1 MRLHNFRFLALALFL
16 LLPPTA
22 MALAQ
27 DPMVP
32 PEGVTPDS
40 DWLYGKH
47 LEQVNA
53 IMQEKDLAVRVQKLE
68 NFTKKLDPKTKILP
82 YMEGFFTQTADEYK
96 QAGKTAE
103 SDAVLAKVAQLFP
116 NSPTLKQQAF
126 LAAVQKQDWP
136 KVLELGEPIYAQ
148 TPTPELTVTLAQAA
162 IQSQNAPKALEY
174 SQKAAEALGPEKGLY
189 FVGWLGDYYASQKD
203 TAKAL
208 EYYEKVLAAAPGDAP
223 PAGWQP
229 QQWNARKGGI
239 LLFKGDLAYA
249 AKDCPGSI
257 QQYTEAIKYFPQA
270 DAAYFKMGMC
280 HWRAQEL
287 DKAEANFA
295 KVVVMNKPASAK
307 AREYLEQIWKPRH
320 NNSLEGLDAL
330 LAKAKEEVKM

>member
-1 MRLHNFRFLALALFL
+1 MRLHNFRFLAMALVL

-22 MALAQ
+22 VAFAQ
-27 DPMVP
+27 DPVVP

-47 LEQVNA
+47 LEQVNG

-68 NFTKKLDPKTKILP
+68 SYTKKLNPQAKILP
-82 YMEGFFTQTADEYK
+82 YMEGFFLQTADEYK

-103 SDAVLAKVAQLFP
+103 ADAIMGKVAQLFP

-136 KVLELGEPIYAQ
+136 KVLELGEPIYAEH
-148 TPTPELTVTLAQAA
+148 PTPELTVTLAQAA
-162 IQSQNAPKALEY
+162 IQAQNGPKAVEY
-174 SQKAAEALGPEKGLY
+174 SQKAADALGPEKGL
-189 FVGWLGDYYASQKD
+189 FFIGWLGDYYAGQKD
-203 TAKAL
+203 TEKAL
-208 EYYEKVLAAAPGDAP
+208 QYYSKVLETVPGEAA

-229 QQWNARKGGI
+229 EQWNARKGGI

-249 AKDCPGSI
+249 AKDCAGSI
-257 QQYTEAIKYFPQA
+257 QLYTEAVKYVPQA

-320 NNSLEGLDAL
+320 NNSVEGLDAL
-330 LAKAKEEVKM
+330 LAKAKTELNM